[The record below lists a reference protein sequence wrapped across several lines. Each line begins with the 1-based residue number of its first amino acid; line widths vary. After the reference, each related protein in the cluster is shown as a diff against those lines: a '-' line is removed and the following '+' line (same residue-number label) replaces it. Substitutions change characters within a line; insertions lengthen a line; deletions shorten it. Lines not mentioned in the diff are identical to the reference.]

1 MLAMISPLI
10 TYRLSSGFNDPL
22 ISYGIWNQLLSQG
35 SSNVIFMTWQWQK
48 AWWDCFG
55 RGKLLIMVAEQN
67 EKPVAIAPLFSED
80 GMVYFIGSG
89 GSDYLDFIGNVPVD
103 DILENLLLL
112 TIQHVPDFVGFLF
125 YHVLQ
130 NSQTTNKLQEVAKQ
144 QEWKYFD
151 EGSLPSPMLDIKSFP
166 EKAVEAISKK
176 SLLRHEKWFFNNGGI
191 DVKHFCKSSDILP
204 YINHFFEQHIAR
216 WKLTPFPSL
225 FNDDLQ
231 KLFYKKLCYLFS
243 ETDWLRFTIIVWNG
257 KAIAFHFG
265 FHFNQSFL
273 WYKPSFDIELSKRSP
288 GEVLLRQ
295 LLLKAV
301 EEDATTFDFGLGDEE
316 FKKRFATNTRAV
328 HNWGLYPAVSIKG
341 NL

>member
-1 MLAMISPLI
+1 MSSSVI
-10 TYRLSSGFNDPL
+10 TYRLSGGFDDPL
-22 ISYGIWNQLLSQG
+22 ISCDQWNGLLSKA
-35 SSNVIFMTWQWQK
+35 SSDVIFMTWQWQK
-48 AWWDCFG
+48 AWWKFFG

-67 EKPVAIAPLFSED
+67 EKPIAIAPLFSED

-89 GSDYLDFIGNVPVD
+89 GSDYLDFIGNVTVD

-130 NSQTTNKLQEVAKQ
+130 NSQTTNKLQEAAKQ

-151 EGSLPSPMLDIKSFP
+151 EGSMPSPMLNIKSFP
-166 EKAVEAISKK
+166 EKAVEAINKK
-176 SLLRHEKWFFNNGGI
+176 SLLRHEKWFIKNGGI
-191 DVKHFCKSSDILP
+191 EVKHFCQSTDILP
-204 YINHFFEQHIAR
+204 HINHFFEQHIAR
-216 WKLTPFPSL
+216 WRQTSFPSL

-231 KLFYKKLCYLFS
+231 KLFYKKLCELFS
-243 ETDWLRFTIIVWNG
+243 ETGWLRFTVVFWNG
-257 KAIAFHFG
+257 REIAFHFG
-265 FHFNQSFL
+265 FHYNQNFL

-301 EEDATTFDFGLGDEE
+301 EEDATIFDFGLGDEQ
-316 FKKRFATNTRAV
+316 FKQRFATNTRSV
-328 HNWGLYPAVSIKG
+328 HNWGIYPATSIKE
-341 NL
+341 NI